1 MLSITPKKAFLL
13 INLNRNMNMNGRMFQ
28 DEDSPWSPEFED
40 QENILRTVEG
50 IIFAKLLTNVQCS
63 TFYKEYFERDFYV

>member
-1 MLSITPKKAFLL
+1 
-13 INLNRNMNMNGRMFQ
+13 MNGRMFQ